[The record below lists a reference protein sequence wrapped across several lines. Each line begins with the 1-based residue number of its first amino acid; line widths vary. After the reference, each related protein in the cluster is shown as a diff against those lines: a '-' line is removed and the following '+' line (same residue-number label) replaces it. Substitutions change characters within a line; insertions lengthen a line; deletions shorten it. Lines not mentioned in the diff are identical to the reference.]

1 MTGLELPLAT
11 IVALVLAAFVA
22 GWVDSIVGGGGLIQV
37 PALFTA
43 LPQHAPATLFGTNKI
58 ASIAGTSM
66 AARNWADF
74 RAASASVASRA
85 IVPMQDVLGLGC
97 EARMNRPGVAEGSW
111 TWRFDWAQVAPWHA
125 ELLADLAR
133 VHGRAGRRR
142 SDRDAHRG

>member
-1 MTGLELPLAT
+1 MRRYLG
-11 IVALVLAAFVA
+11 
-22 GWVDSIVGGGGLIQV
+22 VDARGIEWDLI
-37 PALFTA
+37 
-43 LPQHAPATLFGTNKI
+43 
-58 ASIAGTSM
+58 
-66 AARNWADF
+66 

-85 IVPMQDVLGLGC
+85 IVPMQDVLGLGS